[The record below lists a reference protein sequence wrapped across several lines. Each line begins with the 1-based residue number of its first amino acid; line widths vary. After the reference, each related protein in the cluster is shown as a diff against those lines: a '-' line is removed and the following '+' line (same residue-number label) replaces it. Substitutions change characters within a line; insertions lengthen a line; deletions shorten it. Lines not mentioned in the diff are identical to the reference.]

1 MLHWLII
8 VQFIHKFVKRNVFY
22 AKVFQNIMPLAKIVF
37 GKTTDIFLAF
47 NVKSCGFLYD
57 KRILHISK
65 IFVYRIITYN
75 MIFHTDEFR

>member
-1 MLHWLII
+1 M
-8 VQFIHKFVKRNVFY
+8 QKFSKTSL
-22 AKVFQNIMPLAKIVF
+22 PLAKIVF
-37 GKTTDIFLAF
+37 GKTNDIFLAF